1 MGLWRQDLDSDMSG
15 DTILESSSGK
25 VGGFPQ
31 AIEKRRKAAASA
43 ARRRHRHELTTASG
57 IRASGEF
64 RYATFSL
71 RRNFPSFSFRQRVI
85 PLRTAAASSLCAHGE
100 ALTHLARSAGRM
112 LEWR

>member
-1 MGLWRQDLDSDMSG
+1 MSG

-43 ARRRHRHELTTASG
+43 ASKRHRHELTTASG

-71 RRNFPSFSFRQRVI
+71 RVI
-85 PLRTAAASSLCAHGE
+85 TLRTAAASSLCAHGE
-100 ALTHLARSAGRM
+100 ALAHLARSAGRM